1 VDTPENT
8 LLIVLQVVTLILTLL
23 LLVGARQTGGRS
35 GAWLWVLG
43 FAIHP
48 LSQLL
53 RQFVMSTWG
62 HDAGLPFGHA
72 GGAVAYALVYVGTRR
87 WFGLLP
93 RNGLVFAFCV
103 LAVLLSV
110 IAASHDMGFVS
121 LALTT
126 CITAL
131 FEGLCA
137 VTFWEAFRRDGGV
150 VRSVAAVVF
159 SASAVASLLR
169 AEAIVPAWHQATALL
184 PANTMWLVAF
194 IAFGVLQAGC
204 LLNLINQSLLDQLRS
219 LADFDALTG
228 LLNRGGL
235 ARRMHHRRAHHNGKP
250 PAMAMLCLDLDHFK
264 NVNDTY
270 GHGAGDDVLRGV
282 GLVLQENARPN
293 DLASRSG
300 GEEFGLVVDI
310 DSEQALLVFA
320 ERLRAAVES
329 APFDT
334 RAGPIPTTVSIGAA
348 IAYSGEETP
357 ESVWDRADLALL
369 EAKRS
374 GRNRVIFGV
383 RSQATSVSAPDLKP
397 D

>member
-1 VDTPENT
+1 MDTPENT
-8 LLIVLQVVTLILTLL
+8 LLVVLQVVTLILTLL
-23 LLVGARQTGGRS
+23 LLVGARQASGRP

-62 HDAGLPFGHA
+62 HAAGLPFGHV
-72 GGAVAYALVYVGTRR
+72 GGTVAYALVYVGTRQ

-93 RNGLVFAFCV
+93 RNGFVFSFCL
-103 LAVLLSV
+103 LAVLLSGV
-110 IAASHDMGFVS
+110 AATQDMGFVS

-131 FEGLCA
+131 FEGFCA

-150 VRSVAAVVF
+150 VRIVAAVVF
-159 SASAVASLLR
+159 SASAMASLLR
-169 AEAIVPAWHQATALL
+169 AQAIVPAWHQASALL
-184 PANTMWLVAF
+184 PANTIWLVAF
-194 IAFGVLQAGC
+194 IAFGILQAGC

-235 ARRMHHRRAHHNGKP
+235 ARRISHRRAHHPGQP
-250 PAMAMLCLDLDHFK
+250 AAMAVLCLDLDHFK

-270 GHGAGDDVLRGV
+270 GHGTGDDVLRGV
-282 GLVLQENARPN
+282 GLLLQENARPN

-300 GEEFGLVVDI
+300 GEEFGLVVDT

-329 APFDT
+329 APFGT

-348 IAYSGEETP
+348 IAHSGEETP

-369 EAKRS
+369 EAKRA
-374 GRNRVIFGV
+374 GRNRVIYGA
-383 RSQATSVSAPDLKP
+383 RSQATPENASDL
-397 D
+397 